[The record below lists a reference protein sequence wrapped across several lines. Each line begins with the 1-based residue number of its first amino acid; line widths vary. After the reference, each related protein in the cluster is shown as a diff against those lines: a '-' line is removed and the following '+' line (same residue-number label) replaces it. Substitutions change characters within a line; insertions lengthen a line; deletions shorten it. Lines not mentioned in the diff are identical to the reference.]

1 MVLLSLLY
9 EVVQTFVSVN
19 EILMNLTGE
28 HLNESLL
35 QQSNL
40 PEVFFAM
47 LHTFQVLVFNSVIQI
62 VCCDHQPSLMK

>member
-9 EVVQTFVSVN
+9 EVVQTFVSVD

-40 PEVFFAM
+40 PEMFFAM
-47 LHTFQVLVFNSVIQI
+47 LNTFQVLVFNSEIQT
-62 VCCDHQPSLMK
+62 VCCDHHSSLKK